1 MLNVLDVERG
11 YLVDD
16 NDIGEEKNN
25 GDGEGGEEPPHC
37 FTGTWPWKARTL
49 KAIS

>member
-1 MLNVLDVERG
+1 MLNVD
-11 YLVDD
+11 LVDD

-37 FTGTWPWKARTL
+37 FTGTWAWLESYLLNILVAW
-49 KAIS
+49 